1 MTEHEDF
8 AEKIRQ
14 RLSLHEK
21 DKTARKHQIDGE
33 MKQLLGDRER
43 FSNEARRL
51 LQAIVCPR
59 MQELSSH
66 FEQSHLLPCDETS
79 ERCKCE
85 FPHTQQF
92 PATVTLAIGFLP
104 EETSETLKIYSE
116 IIILP
121 IHIEH
126 VKNDQLSFA
135 MGAQSDD
142 QVARW
147 VETKILYFI
156 DKYLQLE
163 SHPTYQ
169 KENLVRDPICG
180 MEISVIEAVGKVENG
195 KQTFYFCSE
204 ACRQAFLKGGK

>member
-21 DKTARKHQIDGE
+21 DKAERKHQIDGE

-51 LQAIVCPR
+51 LQSIVCPR
-59 MQELSSH
+59 MQDLSVH
-66 FEQSHLLPCDETS
+66 FEQSLLLPCDETA

-92 PATVTLAIGFLP
+92 PATVSLAIGFLP
-104 EETSETLKIYSE
+104 GETSETLKIYSE

-126 VKNDQLSFA
+126 EKSDQLNFA
-135 MGAQSDD
+135 IGNQSDD
-142 QVARW
+142 QVALW

-180 MEISVIEAVGKVENG
+180 MEISIIEAVGNVEKD

-204 ACRQAFLKGGK
+204 ACRQAFLKGDK